1 MVDFSDLMRDAQASL
16 PDKLEDT
23 FLTLDRKTT
32 HVDLRPGQIELLN
45 LLDAQLDA
53 RDVVMRVST
62 GGGKTVVALLYL
74 YHLMKRDNAPSV
86 YLVPTTQL
94 VEQVLQEAQNIGVP
108 AHAYFGGETYP
119 DEACLRAEAIIVCT
133 YDKMFNGRSTFL
145 RSDVAIVPG
154 AIVLDDVHAG
164 IEEVRGC
171 YSARLPDQAYVELR
185 ELLSTSMNKQ
195 VPGIWSGVMTGDDVA
210 IADIPFWIWT
220 DHLEAI
226 RQILESHREEGDL
239 RFSWRHLSD
248 RLELVRC
255 TISGAGAEVTLDP
268 APVEQWR
275 PYGGAK
281 HRLFMSASV
290 NDGSALIRE
299 LACSPNAVADQ
310 LGSSSDRG
318 PGERMILTTSL
329 VDPNMDRTEIAEL
342 AAGLK
347 DQANVVVLV
356 SSEKEARV
364 WREAGAE
371 YVSGNDVVAAVR
383 RLRAARAGNYIVLAQ
398 RYDGVDLPDDAC
410 RILIIDGIPKGEAL
424 VDKSDQQSHGNV
436 VGIRNR
442 TINRL
447 EQGLGRAV
455 RSPADYCAVLL
466 VGRDLAAF
474 IGQTATQELLSPATT
489 AQLHMS
495 REMSKVAGREGDH
508 LGAIRAAVLQSLKR
522 DPAWR
527 RYYAQKIASAGDK
540 PLPNALE
547 DLAKYAAAERRALG
561 KALGR
566 DFVGA
571 AGELAAVI
579 SESGAGSPGC
589 ALLMERM
596 ARYTYQ
602 FDQSRAHAI
611 QRSAY
616 SKSTDVS
623 RPISTVPARVV
634 AVSAQADKVSGWLR
648 SYSEANAAIAKL
660 ETLKSRANFANPA
673 RKVETALKE
682 LGDWLGAD
690 SSMPE
695 SEFGRGPDVLWR
707 FPTKMFVLEAKSENR
722 TRLRKTDAGQLMVS
736 ANWCRENF
744 PDSAEIIPV
753 LVSNT
758 LVADEKIDFAFD
770 ALVLTEAAV
779 IELIGRLQNL
789 STAAVV
795 EGGLFTGTP
804 QVVQAHLNS
813 QRLLPQNIRDLMVAV
828 E

>member
-1 MVDFSDLMRDAQASL
+1 MVDFSDLMRDAQALL
-16 PDKLEDT
+16 PDKLEET

-32 HVDLRPGQIELLN
+32 HVDLRPGQIELLR
-45 LLDAQLDA
+45 QLDENLGV
-53 RDVVMRVST
+53 RDLVMRVST

-94 VEQVLQEAQNIGVP
+94 VEQVLREAQNIGVL
-108 AHAYFGGETYP
+108 AHAYLRGETYP
-119 DEACLRAEAIIVCT
+119 HEECLRAEAVIVCT

-171 YSARLPDQAYVELR
+171 YSARLPDEAYVELR
-185 ELLSTSMNKQ
+185 ELLGGSMDKQ

-210 IADIPFWIWT
+210 ITDVPFWIWI
-220 DHLEAI
+220 DHLESI

-239 RFSWRHLSD
+239 RFSWKHLSD

-268 APVEQWR
+268 APIEQWR
-275 PYGGAK
+275 PYGAAE
-281 HRLFMSASV
+281 HRLFMSASI

-299 LACSPNAVADQ
+299 LACSPNAVAQQ

-329 VDPNMDRTEIAEL
+329 VDPNIDSAEIAEL
-342 AAGLK
+342 AASIK

-356 SSEKEARV
+356 SSEKEAKI
-364 WREAGAE
+364 WRGAGAE
-371 YVSGNDVVAAVR
+371 YVSGSDVADVVD
-383 RLRAARAGNYIVLAQ
+383 RLRSARAGNYIVLAQ

-410 RILIIDGIPKGEAL
+410 RILIIDGIPRGEAL
-424 VDKSDQQSHGNV
+424 VDKADQQTHGNV
-436 VGIRNR
+436 VGTRNR

-489 AQLHMS
+489 VQLQMS
-495 REMSKVAGREGDH
+495 REMSKLAGLGGDH
-508 LGAIRAAVLQSLKR
+508 LGAIRATILQSLRR

-527 RYYAQKIASAGDK
+527 RYYAQKIASGGRKAAPDVLK
-540 PLPNALE
+540 
-547 DLAKYAAAERRALG
+547 DLAKCAIVERRALA

-571 AGELAAVI
+571 ASELAQAIKESDADASSSAV
-579 SESGAGSPGC
+579 
-589 ALLMERM
+589 LMERM
-596 ARYTYQ
+596 ARYVYQ
-602 FDQSRAHAI
+602 FDQARAHAI

-616 SKSTDVS
+616 AKSTGVS
-623 RPISTVPARVV
+623 RPISTIPARVV
-634 AVSAQADKVSGWLR
+634 TVTAQADKVSGWLR
-648 SYSEANAAIAKL
+648 SYTEANAAIAKL
-660 ETLKSRANFANPA
+660 ETLKSQANFANPA
-673 RKVETALKE
+673 RRVEQALKD

-695 SEFGRGPDVLWR
+695 NEFGRGPDVLWR
-707 FPTKMFVLEAKSENR
+707 FPNKIFVLEAKTENR
-722 TRLRKTDAGQLMVS
+722 TKLHKADAGQLMLS
-736 ANWCRENF
+736 TNWCRETY
-744 PDSAEIIPV
+744 PDSTDI
-753 LVSNT
+753 VSVVVGNT
-758 LVADEKIDFAFD
+758 MEADAKIDFAFD
-770 ALVLTEAAV
+770 PLVLNEAAV
-779 IELIGRLQNL
+779 LELIKRLQNL
-789 STAAVV
+789 ATAAVV

-804 QVVQAHLNS
+804 QVVQTHLNNQKLLPPNI
-813 QRLLPQNIRDLMVAV
+813 QRLMAPVR
-828 E
+828 